1 MASNRI
7 VSPTVSPEK
16 RIETNTSPATIET
29 DRAIRLAL
37 AAQRREM
44 QKALEATR

>member
-7 VSPTVSPEK
+7 VTPVSTPEQ
-16 RIETNTSPATIET
+16 RIETNTSSATVET